1 MDGNNEKFYIEQINK
16 VQDYIENNLDKS
28 LSIKELAS
36 IANFSE
42 YHFQRIF
49 VYITGENIYKFIK
62 RIRLE
67 KAAYMILADKNRPMI
82 DIAISL
88 GFANQ
93 ASFAKAFKSKYGIN
107 GSIYRKRD
115 GIVSEA
121 DFWVKDKYKLDNLI
135 EPLSID
141 IRKEK
146 ATKLIYTRYTG
157 PYQGD
162 SELFSNLFNKI
173 YDWAKERK
181 LIKEDTRWFVIYHDF
196 GHETD
201 EDYLRVSVCME
212 VDRNVAVGGEIGIL
226 TLEEGVYGVG
236 RFMLSSDEYD
246 KAWNYM
252 YTKWLPT
259 SRYRLDDR
267 FSLEHYPPIETG
279 GEKRLVE
286 IYIPIIC
293 SL

>member
-67 KAAYMILADKNRPMI
+67 RASYMLLADKNRPMI

-115 GIVSEA
+115 GIVSEH
-121 DFWVKDKYKLDNLI
+121 NLI

-146 ATKLIYTRYTG
+146 VTKLIYTRYTG

-181 LIKEDTRWFVIYHDF
+181 LINEYTRWFVIYHDF

-267 FSLEHYPPIETG
+267 FSLEHYPPIKIE

-286 IYIPIIC
+286 IYIPITC
-293 SL
+293 NL

>member
-1 MDGNNEKFYIEQINK
+1 MDVNNEKFYIEQINK

-67 KAAYMILADKNRPMI
+67 RAAYMLLADKNRSMI

-107 GSIYRKRD
+107 GSIYRKLD
-115 GIVSEA
+115 GIVSEH
-121 DFWVKDKYKLDNLI
+121 NLI

-157 PYQGD
+157 TYQGD

-181 LIKEDTRWFVIYHDF
+181 LIKEYTRWFVIYHDF
-196 GHETD
+196 GYETD
-201 EDYLRVSVCME
+201 ENYLRISVCME
-212 VDRNVAVGGEIGIL
+212 VDRNVAVGGEIGIV
-226 TLEEGVYGVG
+226 TLGEGLYGVG
-236 RFMLSSDEYD
+236 RFMISSDEYD
-246 KAWNYM
+246 KAWKYM

-267 FSLEHYPPIETG
+267 FSLEHYPPIEIE

-286 IYIPIIC
+286 IYIPII
-293 SL
+293 

>member
-67 KAAYMILADKNRPMI
+67 KAAYMLLADKNRSMI

-115 GIVSEA
+115 GIVSEY
-121 DFWVKDKYKLDNLI
+121 DLI

-201 EDYLRVSVCME
+201 EDYLRVSVCMD
-212 VDRNVAVGGEIGIL
+212 VDRNVAVSGEIGIL
-226 TLEEGVYGVG
+226 TLEEGLYGVG

-246 KAWNYM
+246 KAWKYM

-267 FSLEHYPPIETG
+267 FSLEHYPPSEIE

-286 IYIPIIC
+286 VYIPIIC
-293 SL
+293 DL

>member
-1 MDGNNEKFYIEQINK
+1 MDRNNEKFYIEQINK

-67 KAAYMILADKNRPMI
+67 KAAYMLLADKNRSI
-82 DIAISL
+82 SDIAISL

-93 ASFAKAFKSKYGIN
+93 ASFAKAFKSKYDIN

-115 GIVSEA
+115 GIVSEY
-121 DFWVKDKYKLDNLI
+121 DLI
-135 EPLSID
+135 EPLYID

-146 ATKLIYTRYTG
+146 ATKLIYIRYTG

-181 LIKEDTRWFVIYHDF
+181 LIKENTRWFVIYHDF
-196 GHETD
+196 GYETD

-236 RFMLSSDEYD
+236 KFMLSSDEYD

-267 FSLEHYPPIETG
+267 FSLEHYPPSEIE

-286 IYIPIIC
+286 VYIPIIC
-293 SL
+293 DL

>member
-1 MDGNNEKFYIEQINK
+1 MDRNNEKFYIEQINK

-67 KAAYMILADKNRPMI
+67 KAAYMLLADKNRSI
-82 DIAISL
+82 SDIAISL

-93 ASFAKAFKSKYGIN
+93 ASFAKAFKSKYDIN

-115 GIVSEA
+115 EIVSEY
-121 DFWVKDKYKLDNLI
+121 DLI
-135 EPLSID
+135 EPLYID

-146 ATKLIYTRYTG
+146 ATKLIYIRYTG

-181 LIKEDTRWFVIYHDF
+181 LIKENTRWFVIYHDF
-196 GHETD
+196 GYETD
-201 EDYLRVSVCME
+201 EDYLRVSVCMD

-236 RFMLSSDEYD
+236 KFMISSDEYD

-267 FSLEHYPPIETG
+267 FSLEHYPPSEIE

-286 IYIPIIC
+286 VYIPIIC
-293 SL
+293 DL